1 MTIGS
6 DFARYGVATIYQ
18 ALGFTGLI
26 DVPLKQIVPGTR
38 AAGVA
43 RTVRCGQ
50 DDNLMVH
57 AVMPVVEPGEVLV
70 ITMPR
75 PAPVALV
82 GELLAT
88 QAAHYGAVAILID
101 AAVRDTSEIVQLGL
115 PVWARFI
122 RATQATK
129 DVIGAINEPVVV
141 GGTAIAA
148 GDIVVLDA
156 DGAVAVP
163 AAQVQKI
170 LEAAE
175 SIRKVEE
182 ARRTQYRDGALSLDL
197 MGLRSKLEPRTER

>member
-1 MTIGS
+1 MTTGS
-6 DFARYGVATIYQ
+6 AFAQYGVATIYQ

-38 AAGVA
+38 AAGDA

-57 AVMPVVEPGEVLV
+57 AVMSMVEPGEVLV

-75 PAPVALV
+75 PAPIALV

-88 QAAHYGAVAILID
+88 QAAHHGAAAILID
-101 AAVRDTSEIVQLGL
+101 AAVRDTSEIVKLGL

-122 RATQATK
+122 RVTQATK

-163 AAQVQKI
+163 AEQAQRVLK
-170 LEAAE
+170 AAE
-175 SIRKVEE
+175 SIRQVEH

-197 MGLRSKLEPRTER
+197 MGLRDKLEHRT